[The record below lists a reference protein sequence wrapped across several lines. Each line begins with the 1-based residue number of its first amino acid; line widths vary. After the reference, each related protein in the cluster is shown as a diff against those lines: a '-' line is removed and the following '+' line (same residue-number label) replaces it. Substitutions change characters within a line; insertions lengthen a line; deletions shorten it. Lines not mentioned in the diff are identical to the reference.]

1 MAIKKQFLKSKP
13 ICKVKFTLPKAQA
26 AGAEQVHIVGEFN
39 DWDQEATAMTRLKNG
54 SFTATLDLPK
64 NSNLQFRYLADADKW
79 INEENAD
86 GFVPGNVGEEQNCVL
101 SL

>member
-26 AGAEQVHIVGEFN
+26 AGAKVVNLVGEFN
-39 DWDQEATAMTRLKNG
+39 DWNPDATVMTRLKNG
-54 SFTATLDLPK
+54 SFTTTLDLAK
-64 NSNLQFRYLADADKW
+64 GSEHQFRYLADADQW

-86 GFVPGNVGEEQNCVL
+86 GFVPGNIGQEQNCVL

>member
-13 ICKVKFTLPKAQA
+13 LCKVKFTLPKTLA
-26 AGAEQVHIVGEFN
+26 AGAEQVHLVGEFN
-39 DWDQEATAMTRLKNG
+39 DWNPEATEMTRLKNG

-64 NSNLQFRYLADADKW
+64 NQDHQFRYLADAEQWLND
-79 INEENAD
+79 EAAD
-86 GFVPGNVGEEQNCVL
+86 AYIPGNIGNEQNCVI